1 MFKKKYTIG
10 GKINK
15 GFLIESNYLLL
26 QDDLC
31 LKKIN
36 LSNGGTII
44 SSKVDDGLNIPKIV
58 KLEKD
63 YVGLANGKIC
73 FLDNDLKLKG
83 EKKIRYTGYDL
94 FEEKYLIK
102 IIDYDYATFK
112 GTYGMF
118 DLSTNKD
125 LWKIDTGETIKI
137 ESNIAFTVSFK
148 GINRRDIVHGKIQWS
163 LKMDNGNLLP
173 ELVGVSNDLVIF
185 SFQESGKLIAL
196 DIETGAIK
204 WEIKT
209 LTKGLSIDKEKGLL
223 HQMMVNYTA
232 YDLFT
237 GELKVNYQDSSYFE
251 SIGIESQRSNYVLYG
266 DYLITTDWKNGVVG
280 AFNTLTHKFDW
291 VHEEEGVS
299 FPSPVPLNY
308 KSLYLLV
315 HDNKGTLH
323 VFERED

>member
-1 MFKKKYTIG
+1 MFRKKYTIG

-15 GFLIESNYLLL
+15 GFLIESDYLLIQ
-26 QDDLC
+26 QDSS

-36 LSNGGTII
+36 LSNGETIT
-44 SSKVDDGLNIPKIV
+44 SSKINDGLNIQKIE
-58 KLEKD
+58 KLENG
-63 YVGLANGKIC
+63 YIGLANGKIC

-83 EKKIRYTGYDL
+83 EKKLRFSGYDL
-94 FEEKYLIK
+94 LEEKFLIK
-102 IIDYDYATFK
+102 IIDYDYTTFK
-112 GTYGMF
+112 GIYGVF
-118 DLSTNKD
+118 DLSTGED
-125 LWKIDTGETIKI
+125 LWRIDTGESIKI
-137 ESNIAFTVSFK
+137 ESNIVFTISPN
-148 GINRRDIVHGKIQWS
+148 GIRRRDIVQGEIKWS
-163 LKMDNGNLLP
+163 LEMNNGTLLP
-173 ELVGVSNDLVIF
+173 ELIGVSNDLVIF
-185 SFQESGKLIAL
+185 AFQENSKLIAL
-196 DIETGAIK
+196 DIETGTIK

-223 HQMMVNYTA
+223 HQMMVNYAA

-308 KSLYLLV
+308 KSPYLLI
-315 HDNKGTLH
+315 HDNKGILH
-323 VFERED
+323 IFERE